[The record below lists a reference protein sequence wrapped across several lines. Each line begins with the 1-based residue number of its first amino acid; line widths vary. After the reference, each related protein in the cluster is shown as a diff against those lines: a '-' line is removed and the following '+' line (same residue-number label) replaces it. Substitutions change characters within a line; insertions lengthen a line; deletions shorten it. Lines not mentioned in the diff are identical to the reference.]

1 VVDFSAPSF
10 VKICGVTR
18 IDDVEVTISAGA
30 DALGL
35 ILASSPR
42 QISLEMAT
50 NLALAA
56 KNRIDVVAVF
66 RDQADQWIL
75 DAIDEVGPDVVQ
87 LHGSLSDGLFD
98 GIRQRDVQLVKA
110 LVIGSDEFTN
120 FDDRRVDAVLIDGSR
135 PGSGVAHSWEALV
148 RRTFCVPVIA
158 AGGLNPDHVAS
169 EIALSMAW
177 GVDTASG
184 VEAAPGAKD
193 PTLVRRFVEN
203 ARRAFVDREEK

>member
-1 VVDFSAPSF
+1 VADFSAPSF

-18 IDDVEVTISAGA
+18 IDDVEDTISAGA
-30 DALGL
+30 DAFGL

-42 QISLEMAT
+42 QISLKTAA

-56 KNRIDVVAVF
+56 ENRIDVVAVF
-66 RDQADQWIL
+66 RDQVDQWIL
-75 DAIDEVGPDVVQ
+75 DAIDDVGPNVVQ
-87 LHGSLSDGLFD
+87 LHGPLSDGLHD

-110 LVIGSDEFTN
+110 LVIGSEDFTSFDECL
-120 FDDRRVDAVLIDGSR
+120 VDAVLIDGPR
-135 PGSGVAHSWEALV
+135 PGSGVAHSWEALA
-148 RRTFCVPVIA
+148 RRTFRVPVIA
-158 AGGLNPDHVAS
+158 AGGLNPDNVAS

-184 VEAAPGAKD
+184 VETAPGLKD

>member
-1 VVDFSAPSF
+1 VADFSAPSF

-18 IDDVEVTISAGA
+18 IDDVEDTISAGA
-30 DALGL
+30 DAFGL

-42 QISLEMAT
+42 QISLKTAA

-56 KNRIDVVAVF
+56 ENRIDVVAVF
-66 RDQADQWIL
+66 RDQVDQWIL
-75 DAIDEVGPDVVQ
+75 DAIDDVGPNVVQ
-87 LHGSLSDGLFD
+87 LHGPLSDGLHD

-110 LVIGSDEFTN
+110 LVIGSEDFTSFDECL
-120 FDDRRVDAVLIDGSR
+120 VDAVLIDGPR
-135 PGSGVAHSWEALV
+135 PGSGVAHSWEALA
-148 RRTFCVPVIA
+148 RRTFRVPVI
-158 AGGLNPDHVAS
+158 VAS

-184 VEAAPGAKD
+184 VETALGLKD